1 MREVSRADV
10 VLSGY
15 GPVGRA
21 FVAYLARRGDELARR
36 HGVRVNVA
44 AVRASSAQCLLRE
57 GEPVPPRS
65 AWSPRAPLEDTLD
78 RTAAR
83 VFVQAIPSSPRLR
96 RHAAEEALVALRR
109 GVHVVTATKSHLLSH
124 WRDLD
129 EAARAAGG
137 MIRISGA
144 TGAAL
149 PAGDLSRTSLR
160 GMGCTTIRA
169 CPNGTATFVLDRLAE
184 GRSLDEAIREARRRG
199 IAEADPSSDLSG
211 ADAATKVRLL
221 AALAWGWDPATVE
234 VRAEPVDE
242 GASRAAPAAVARAR
256 RLRAVASASVDEPR
270 LVRVRLEETEP
281 GDPLR
286 ALVGPEKAVV
296 FGCPEAGDVVVSGG
310 RSSPLGAALAL
321 VKDTLEVT
329 APRTG
334 FL

>member
-15 GPVGRA
+15 GPVGQA
-21 FVAYLARRGDELARR
+21 YVEYLARQRDELARR
-36 HGVRVNVA
+36 YGVRVNVG
-44 AVRASSAQCLLRE
+44 AVRASSGQCRLRE
-57 GEPVPPRS
+57 GEPVPPRP
-65 AWSPRAPLEDTLD
+65 AWGPLVPLEETLD

-83 VFVQAIPSSPRLR
+83 VFVQAIPSSSRLR
-96 RHAAEEALVALRR
+96 RHAAEEAVIALRR

-129 EAARAAGG
+129 EAARAAAAV
-137 MIRISGA
+137 IRISGA

-160 GMGCTTIRA
+160 GLGCTTIRA
-169 CPNGTATFVLDRLAE
+169 CPNGTATFVLDRLAA
-184 GRSLDEAIREARRRG
+184 GDPLGEAVREAQRRG

-211 ADAATKVRLL
+211 EDAATKVRLL
-221 AALAWGWDPATVE
+221 AALVWGWDPASVR
-234 VRAEPVDE
+234 VRAEPVGE
-242 GASRAAPAAVARAR
+242 GASRAAPAAVSRAR
-256 RLRAVASASVDEPR
+256 RLRAVASASVDTPR

-281 GDPLR
+281 GDPLH

-296 FGCPEAGDVVVSGG
+296 FGCPDAGDVVVSGG

-321 VKDTLEVT
+321 VKDTIEVT
-329 APRTG
+329 APRAG